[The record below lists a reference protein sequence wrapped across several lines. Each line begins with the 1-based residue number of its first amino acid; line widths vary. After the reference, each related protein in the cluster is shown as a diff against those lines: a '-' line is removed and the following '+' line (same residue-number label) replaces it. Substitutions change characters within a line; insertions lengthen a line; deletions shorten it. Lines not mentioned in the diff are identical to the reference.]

1 MFSMTR
7 INNTRSCI
15 YTLQIKIR
23 EVNLLLLFFFNI
35 ELLSIECI
43 LDIPFRITYH

>member
-7 INNTRSCI
+7 INNTRSCTI
-15 YTLQIKIR
+15 YSIQIKIR
-23 EVNLLLLFFFNI
+23 EVNLLLFFFNI

-43 LDIPFRITYH
+43 LDIPFRIIYH